1 MIAVKK
7 IDTIE
12 ALNEILFEQPYD
24 TKIGRNR
31 SSCLYRGLPDE
42 SYRLVTSLKR
52 NCKVRKMSWKGQSCG
67 ILQNMRQ
74 RKILS

>member
-31 SSCLYRGLPDE
+31 SSCLYRGL
-42 SYRLVTSLKR
+42 L
-52 NCKVRKMSWKGQSCG
+52 
-67 ILQNMRQ
+67 
-74 RKILS
+74 

>member
-1 MIAVKK
+1 MSKIQGRRGKKQMIAVKK

-31 SSCLYRGLPDE
+31 SLTVLYSNPCCKHKSALLLMHLPVHP
-42 SYRLVTSLKR
+42 R
-52 NCKVRKMSWKGQSCG
+52 
-67 ILQNMRQ
+67 
-74 RKILS
+74 